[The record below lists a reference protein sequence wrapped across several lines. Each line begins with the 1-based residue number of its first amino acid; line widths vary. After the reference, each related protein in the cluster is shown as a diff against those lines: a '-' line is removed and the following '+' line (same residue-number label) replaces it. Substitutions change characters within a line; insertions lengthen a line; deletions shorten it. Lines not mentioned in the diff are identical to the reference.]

1 VSTVSE
7 IADDAETLAR
17 QCYPIFAGHPAPVQ
31 GAALVE
37 LVARHLAGHVLLGD
51 PNKTKQLRADILKE
65 FVRTV
70 EALVPIIDADV
81 IQPHIKARAQ

>member
-1 VSTVSE
+1 MSSFSDA
-7 IADDAETLAR
+7 ADAAEALAKA
-17 QCYPIFAGHPAPVQ
+17 CYPILAGQGFLVQ
-31 GAALVE
+31 GAALAE